1 MYKKS
6 SPGVPRRKQKL
17 AILVNMISPARIPLY
32 SSLAERFELLLL
44 HGGNESNRGTWH
56 DVDRQL
62 HQARVVKAWGWQIP
76 LTRWVCGR
84 AFDRRYL
91 HLTPGYFWQLLRF
104 RPEVIIT
111 NEMGLRTL
119 IALTYATIARKPVW
133 VWWGGTPHTERSI
146 GTIKRIARC
155 LIAYWA
161 KRWITYGKSSTEY
174 LLSLGIDRDSVLELQ
189 NSVDERRFL
198 DTAEAAYRFEPRPV
212 LLHVGQ
218 FTARKG
224 IEPLLRAA
232 AEQQKRGQVFSLV
245 FVGSGP
251 DRAADEQLSHQLR
264 LRNVHFLPPREPA
277 RMPSIYR
284 SADVLIFPT
293 LEDVWGLVAN
303 EAILSGL
310 PVLCSKYAGCANELF
325 DPDSIFNPQDPKE
338 FSRKLGEAIA
348 LRLPSP
354 DTSRLR
360 LTPEL
365 ARDIVRALE
374 HSIGISPAVALE
386 ARESRHASTGSRELR
401 QGTRDER

>member
-1 MYKKS
+1 MPMNKKS
-6 SPGVPRRKQKL
+6 SPGEPSRKQKL

-32 SSLAERFELLLL
+32 SSLAEQFELLLL
-44 HGGNESNRGTWH
+44 HGGNESNRDTWH
-56 DVDRQL
+56 DVGRQL
-62 HQARVVKAWGWQIP
+62 HRARVVKAWGWQIP
-76 LTRWVCGR
+76 LTRWVRGR

-91 HLTPGYFWQLLRF
+91 HLTPGYLWQLFRF
-104 RPEVIIT
+104 RPDVIIT

-146 GTIKRIARC
+146 GTIKRLVRS
-155 LIAYWA
+155 LIRHWA
-161 KRWITYGKSSTEY
+161 KRWISYGKSSTEY
-174 LLSLGIDRDSVLELQ
+174 LLTLGIDQSSVLELQ

-198 DTAEAAYRFEPRPV
+198 DAGEAAYKIEPRPV

-232 AEQQKRGQVFSLV
+232 AEQQKSGQVFSLM
-245 FVGSGP
+245 FVGNGP
-251 DRAADEQLSHQLR
+251 ERGADEQLSRELG
-264 LRNVHFLPPREPA
+264 LKNVHFLPSREPA
-277 RMPSIYR
+277 RMPSIYK

-325 DPDSIFNPQDPKE
+325 DPENIFNPQDPDD

-348 LRLPSP
+348 LRLSSP
-354 DTSRLR
+354 DPSRLR
-360 LTPEL
+360 STPEL
-365 ARDIVRALE
+365 VCEIVRALE
-374 HSIGISPAVALE
+374 LSVGKSLAVAAE
-386 ARESRHASTGSRELR
+386 TGRELH
-401 QGTRDER
+401 TRGA